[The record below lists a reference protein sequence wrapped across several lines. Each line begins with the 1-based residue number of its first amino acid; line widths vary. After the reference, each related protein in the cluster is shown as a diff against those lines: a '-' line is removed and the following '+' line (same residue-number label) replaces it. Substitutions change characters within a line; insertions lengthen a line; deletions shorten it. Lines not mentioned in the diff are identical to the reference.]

1 MGMLVEGRWSDV
13 DPIQE
18 TGKDG
23 DFRRVESVYRE
34 FITADGS
41 SGFRAERGRYHLY
54 VAHGCPWAHRTVI
67 YRSLKKLKDMITIA
81 YAIPGLYQEG
91 WTYEDNPAFPDC
103 SPDRVNGFR
112 YLHQAYT
119 ETDPYY
125 TGKVTVPVL
134 WDKKARRIVNNESA
148 DIIRMLNTEFASL
161 GADPTDY
168 YPAPL
173 RGEIDRI
180 NELVYTDIN
189 NGVYRCGFA
198 RSQEAYNDA
207 YDSLFAALDEI
218 EERLNRQRYLV
229 GRQITEADWRLFPTL
244 VRFDVAYFSLF
255 KCNRKRIAD
264 YPNLLNY
271 MRETLPGARRRRDHQ
286 AALLRAHLL
295 FDQTPQSFGHHSQ
308 GDAGR
313 LPAAVPGADAA
324 APAQRLIT
332 AAQHDR
338 RLYRALPLRGR
349 RLGASWYWMLTVD
362 RSSPKWRSSQPR
374 NDESSRASS
383 PRSGDLIATSTASER
398 PGSRLI
404 EPL

>member
-1 MGMLVEGRWSDV
+1 MGMLLEGRWTDA

-18 TGKDG
+18 TGRDG
-23 DFRRVESVYRE
+23 DFRRVESVFRE

-41 SGFRAERGRYHLY
+41 TGFRAERGRYQLY

-67 YRSLKKLKDMITIA
+67 YRSLKKLRDFITVA
-81 YAIPGLYQEG
+81 YAIPGLSLEG

-103 SPDRVNGFR
+103 TPDRVNGFH
-112 YLHQAYT
+112 YLHEAYT
-119 ETDPYY
+119 ETDPFY

-134 WDKKARRIVNNESA
+134 WDKKSRRIVNNEFA
-148 DIIRMLNTEFASL
+148 DIIRMLNTEFARH

-173 RGEIDRI
+173 RAEIDRV

-198 RSQEAYNDA
+198 RSQEAYNEA
-207 YDSLFAALDEI
+207 YDALFAALDDL
-218 EERLNRQRYLV
+218 EERLNRQRYLI

-264 YPNLLNY
+264 YPNSSELHA
-271 MRETLPGARRRRDHQ
+271 RALPGAGHRRDRQ

-295 FDQTPQSFGHHSQ
+295 FDQTPQSVRHHSQ

-313 LPAAVPGADAA
+313 LPAAVPGAVVAA
-324 APAQRLIT
+324 RAERLNPGLPA
-332 AAQHDR
+332 
-338 RLYRALPLRGR
+338 
-349 RLGASWYWMLTVD
+349 
-362 RSSPKWRSSQPR
+362 
-374 NDESSRASS
+374 
-383 PRSGDLIATSTASER
+383 R
-398 PGSRLI
+398 PQ
-404 EPL
+404 